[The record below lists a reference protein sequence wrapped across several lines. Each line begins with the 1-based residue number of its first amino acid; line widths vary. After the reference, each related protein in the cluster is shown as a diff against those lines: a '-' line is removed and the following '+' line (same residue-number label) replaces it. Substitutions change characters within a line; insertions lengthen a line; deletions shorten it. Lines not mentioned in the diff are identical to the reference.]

1 MPALPPRRAL
11 VRRIGGAHQRPAGVI
26 TNEAEPAELLDE
38 RLPQHHPQRRA
49 VERRHILE
57 GARKMN
63 TRPTKIERRIRLA
76 GTLLIA
82 GLVVELVTLRWSN
95 PTAFLFFLL
104 IGGLLMALG
113 IAVYLLSL
121 VSSENKPPAE

>member
-1 MPALPPRRAL
+1 
-11 VRRIGGAHQRPAGVI
+11 
-26 TNEAEPAELLDE
+26 
-38 RLPQHHPQRRA
+38 
-49 VERRHILE
+49 
-57 GARKMN
+57 MN

-82 GLVVELVTLRWSN
+82 GLVVELVTLRWSH

-104 IGGLLMALG
+104 ICGLLMALG
-113 IAVYLLSL
+113 IGVYLLSL